1 MSIQFL
7 ARDLYRLIREVE
19 ALEAAAAS
27 AGPAERPALEERLR
41 SARAEKAQLR
51 RALEGSKQ

>member
-1 MSIQFL
+1 MSIQLL

-19 ALEAAAAS
+19 TLEAAMAS
-27 AGPAERPALEERLR
+27 ADVADRPALEERLR
-41 SARAEKAQLR
+41 TARAEKALLR